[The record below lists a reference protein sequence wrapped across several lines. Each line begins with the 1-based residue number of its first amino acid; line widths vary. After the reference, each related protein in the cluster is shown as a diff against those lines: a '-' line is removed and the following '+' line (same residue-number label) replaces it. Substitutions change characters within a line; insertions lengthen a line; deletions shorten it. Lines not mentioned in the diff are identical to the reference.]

1 MDKNIDVLALH
12 LAGGRLSGEKSY
24 ALEQSKYGDPANHVK
39 YEREKAES
47 SMGTKEIEGILRHD
61 IDNWMRWAL
70 QGNWRPASFTIPLGR
85 LYKST
90 DVHEPSYRPAKIDEI
105 GAGGLEKII
114 VRLPER
120 HRTAFVA
127 HHLEKGI
134 INGRVVRLG
143 DRHDGARLLKV
154 QVCMYH
160 RIVNQAHLM
169 VLRECRRQ
177 GKYISQEKV

>member
-1 MDKNIDVLALH
+1 MEKIDVLALH

-85 LYKST
+85 LYK
-90 DVHEPSYRPAKIDEI
+90 
-105 GAGGLEKII
+105 
-114 VRLPER
+114 
-120 HRTAFVA
+120 
-127 HHLEKGI
+127 
-134 INGRVVRLG
+134 
-143 DRHDGARLLKV
+143 
-154 QVCMYH
+154 
-160 RIVNQAHLM
+160 
-169 VLRECRRQ
+169 
-177 GKYISQEKV
+177 